1 MSIYKFPRNIHFSH
15 REFAML
21 ERHVWTKVLVL
32 LALFAVP
39 SFGETTVAS
48 TPISTPPPATV
59 PKVINDNLS
68 DCQKVSEWPEIS
80 QCALLLARTCHED
93 ALCTEQFDTPQWA
106 QSVSCFKNIN
116 FTHARH
122 SAQCAERRPGACTYM
137 SSASQ
142 NTNMLHTFCG
152 KA

>member
-1 MSIYKFPRNIHFSH
+1 MYIYISFRENIIFRSRAKFD
-15 REFAML
+15 ML
-21 ERHVWTKVLVL
+21 KCNVFTKVLVL

-80 QCALLLARTCHED
+80 RCALLLARTYPKM
-93 ALCTEQFDTPQWA
+93 LWA
-106 QSVSCFKNIN
+106 QNSS
-116 FTHARH
+116 TLH
-122 SAQCAERRPGACTYM
+122 SAPSVCVLFQGYQVHSRTSFCTVRGTETRR
-137 SSASQ
+137 
-142 NTNMLHTFCG
+142 LHLYVVG
-152 KA
+152 EPEHEYAAHILR